1 MQKVLHKD
9 EEFMPLW
16 VADLGKLHKS
26 LNPVSSSVETATTR
40 MRVDDK

>member
-9 EEFMPLW
+9 EEFMPYW
-16 VADLGKLHKS
+16 VADLEKSHKS
-26 LNPVSSSVETATTR
+26 LNPVSASVETATTR